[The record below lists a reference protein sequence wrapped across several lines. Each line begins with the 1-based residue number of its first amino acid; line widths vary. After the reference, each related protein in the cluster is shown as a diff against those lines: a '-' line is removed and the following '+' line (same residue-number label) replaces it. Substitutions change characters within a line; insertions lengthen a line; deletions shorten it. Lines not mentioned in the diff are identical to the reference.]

1 MRRASG
7 KKGKAVNGWL
17 VLDKPAGV
25 TSTYAVGAM
34 RRAFGARK
42 AGHAGTLDPAAT
54 GVLPIAFGEA
64 TKTVPYAVDGE
75 KCYRFTVR
83 WGAQTETDDAEGRV
97 LATSAQRSDAAA
109 ISRLLAQFTGEILQT
124 PPAYSAIKVAG
135 RRAYDLAR
143 GGEAVRLEPRPVL
156 IHSLR
161 LIDTPDADSAVFE
174 ARCGKGT
181 YVRALARDMGRVLG
195 CLGHVVALRRMQVGP
210 FGENDMI
217 SLAELEALCQ
227 KAAAGEGSLADAL
240 LPVETA
246 LDDIPALAVNR
257 ADAARLQRGQA
268 VLLRGR
274 DAPIFRGTVYVTT
287 SGELIALAEVDR
299 GEIIP
304 KRVFNLAGL
313 MGRAVR
319 KKG

>member
-143 GGEAVRLEPRPVL
+143 GGEAVSLEPRPVL

-161 LIDTPDADSAVFE
+161 LIATPDADSAVFE

-195 CLGHVVALRRMQVGP
+195 CLGHLIALRRTRVAG
-210 FGENDMI
+210 FEEAGAI
-217 SLAELEALCQ
+217 SLSSVELALEDGEAALRR
-227 KAAAGEGSLADAL
+227 LL
-240 LPVETA
+240 LPIEAA
-246 LDDIPALAVNR
+246 LNDFAVLNVGQ
-257 ADAARLQRGQA
+257 AEAARLLNGQPIL
-268 VLLRGR
+268 VRGR
-274 DAPIFRGTVYVTT
+274 DAPYQPGPTYALCRGHLVALGEIAR
-287 SGELIALAEVDR
+287 GELHPI
-299 GEIIP
+299 
-304 KRVFNLAGL
+304 RVFHLGDAG
-313 MGRAVR
+313 
-319 KKG
+319 

>member
-1 MRRASG
+1 
-7 KKGKAVNGWL
+7 
-17 VLDKPAGV
+17 
-25 TSTYAVGAM
+25 
-34 RRAFGARK
+34 
-42 AGHAGTLDPAAT
+42 
-54 GVLPIAFGEA
+54 VLPIAFGEA

-143 GGEAVRLEPRPVL
+143 GGEAVSLEPRPVL

-161 LIDTPDADSAVFE
+161 LIATPDADSAVFE

-195 CLGHVVALRRMQVGP
+195 CLGHLIALRRTRVAG
-210 FGENDMI
+210 FEEAGAI
-217 SLAELEALCQ
+217 SLSSVELALEDGEAALRR
-227 KAAAGEGSLADAL
+227 LL
-240 LPVETA
+240 LPIEAA
-246 LDDIPALAVNR
+246 LNDFAVLNVGQ
-257 ADAARLQRGQA
+257 AEAARLLNGQPI
-268 VLLRGR
+268 LLRGR
-274 DAPIFRGTVYVTT
+274 DAPYQPGPTYALCRGHLVALGEIAR
-287 SGELIALAEVDR
+287 GELHPI
-299 GEIIP
+299 
-304 KRVFNLAGL
+304 RVFHLGDAG
-313 MGRAVR
+313 
-319 KKG
+319 

>member
-143 GGEAVRLEPRPVL
+143 GGEAVSLEPRPVL

-161 LIDTPDADSAVFE
+161 LIATPDADSAVFE

-195 CLGHVVALRRMQVGP
+195 CLGHLIALRRTRVAG
-210 FGENDMI
+210 FEEAGAI
-217 SLAELEALCQ
+217 SLSSVELALEDGEAALRR
-227 KAAAGEGSLADAL
+227 LL
-240 LPVETA
+240 LPIEAA
-246 LDDIPALAVNR
+246 LN
-257 ADAARLQRGQA
+257 GQPIL
-268 VLLRGR
+268 VRGR
-274 DAPIFRGTVYVTT
+274 DAPYQPGPTYALCRGHLVALGEIAR
-287 SGELIALAEVDR
+287 GELHPI
-299 GEIIP
+299 
-304 KRVFNLAGL
+304 RVFHLGDAG
-313 MGRAVR
+313 
-319 KKG
+319 

>member
-143 GGEAVRLEPRPVL
+143 GGEAVSLEPRPVL

-161 LIDTPDADSAVFE
+161 LIATPDADSAVFE

-195 CLGHVVALRRMQVGP
+195 CLGHLIALRRTRVAG
-210 FGENDMI
+210 FEEAGAI
-217 SLAELEALCQ
+217 SLSSVELALEDGEAALRR
-227 KAAAGEGSLADAL
+227 LL
-240 LPVETA
+240 LPIEAA
-246 LDDIPALAVNR
+246 LNDFAVLNVGQ
-257 ADAARLQRGQA
+257 AEAARLLNGQPI
-268 VLLRGR
+268 LLRGR
-274 DAPIFRGTVYVTT
+274 DAPYQPGPTYALCRGHLVALGEVAR
-287 SGELIALAEVDR
+287 GELHPI
-299 GEIIP
+299 
-304 KRVFNLAGL
+304 RVFHLGDAG
-313 MGRAVR
+313 
-319 KKG
+319 

>member
-143 GGEAVRLEPRPVL
+143 GGEAVSLEPRPVL

-161 LIDTPDADSAVFE
+161 LIATPDADSAVFE

-195 CLGHVVALRRMQVGP
+195 CLGHLIALRRTRVAG
-210 FGENDMI
+210 FEEAGAI
-217 SLAELEALCQ
+217 SLSSVELALEDGEAAL
-227 KAAAGEGSLADAL
+227 GRLL
-240 LPVETA
+240 LPIEAA
-246 LDDIPALAVNR
+246 LNDFAVLNVGQ
-257 ADAARLQRGQA
+257 AEAARLLNGQPI
-268 VLLRGR
+268 LLRGR
-274 DAPIFRGTVYVTT
+274 DAPYQPGPTYALCRGHLVALGEIAR
-287 SGELIALAEVDR
+287 GELHPI
-299 GEIIP
+299 
-304 KRVFNLAGL
+304 RVFHLGDAG
-313 MGRAVR
+313 
-319 KKG
+319 

>member
-97 LATSAQRSDAAA
+97 LATSTQRSDAAA

-143 GGEAVRLEPRPVL
+143 GGEAVSLEPRPVL

-195 CLGHVVALRRMQVGP
+195 CLGHLIALRRTRVAG
-210 FGENDMI
+210 FEEAAAI
-217 SLAELEALCQ
+217 SLNSVELALEHGEA
-227 KAAAGEGSLADAL
+227 AL
-240 LPVETA
+240 LRLLLPIEAA
-246 LDDIPALAVNR
+246 LNDFAVLNVGQ
-257 ADAARLQRGQA
+257 AEAARLLNGQPI
-268 VLLRGR
+268 LLRGR
-274 DAPIFRGTVYVTT
+274 DAPYQPGPTYALCRGHLVALGEIAR
-287 SGELIALAEVDR
+287 GELHPI
-299 GEIIP
+299 
-304 KRVFNLAGL
+304 RVFHLGDAG
-313 MGRAVR
+313 
-319 KKG
+319 

>member
-1 MRRASG
+1 
-7 KKGKAVNGWL
+7 
-17 VLDKPAGV
+17 V

-195 CLGHVVALRRMQVGP
+195 CLGHLIALRRTRVAG
-210 FGENDMI
+210 FEEAGAI
-217 SLAELEALCQ
+217 SLSSVELALEDGEAALRR
-227 KAAAGEGSLADAL
+227 LL
-240 LPVETA
+240 LPIEAA
-246 LDDIPALAVNR
+246 LNDFAVLNVGQ
-257 ADAARLQRGQA
+257 AEAARLLNGQPIL
-268 VLLRGR
+268 VRGR
-274 DAPIFRGTVYVTT
+274 DAPYQPGPTYALCRGHLVALGEIAR
-287 SGELIALAEVDR
+287 GELHPI
-299 GEIIP
+299 
-304 KRVFNLAGL
+304 RVFHLRDAG
-313 MGRAVR
+313 
-319 KKG
+319 

>member
-1 MRRASG
+1 MRSASG
-7 KKGKAVNGWL
+7 KKGKVVNGWL

-143 GGEAVRLEPRPVL
+143 GGEAVSLEPRPVL

-195 CLGHVVALRRMQVGP
+195 CLGHLIALRRTRVAG
-210 FGENDMI
+210 FEEAGAI
-217 SLAELEALCQ
+217 SLSSVELA
-227 KAAAGEGSLADAL
+227 LADGEAALRRLL
-240 LPVETA
+240 LPIEAA
-246 LDDIPALAVNR
+246 LNDFAVLNVGQ
-257 ADAARLQRGQA
+257 AEAARLLNGQPIL
-268 VLLRGR
+268 VRGR
-274 DAPIFRGTVYVTT
+274 DAPYQPGPTYALCRGHLVALGEIAR
-287 SGELIALAEVDR
+287 GELHPI
-299 GEIIP
+299 
-304 KRVFNLAGL
+304 RVFHLGDAG
-313 MGRAVR
+313 
-319 KKG
+319 